1 MTWWRRVFNRDSL
14 ESQLDVELRDHF
26 DRLGRDFI
34 ALGHTDSEAR
44 RLARLEFGGMD
55 QVKEQC
61 RDARGTRWV
70 DETAQDVRYG
80 LRGFRKN
87 PGFTIVAIV
96 TLAIGVGANLAIF
109 NVFDALLLRPL
120 PVPHASELIT
130 MTRWQQGNSGA
141 HFSYPQVQQLSEH
154 TDLFTALC
162 GIGSDTV
169 YIGPVEALEPVGAA
183 WVSGRYFDTLRLTP
197 FLGRLLTAAGD
208 TPAATPVAVLSH
220 NYWRRR
226 WGGDP
231 RIVGQTMVIEGQAV
245 PIVGITPEG
254 FTGAT
259 VGESA
264 DVTLAIHARRILQPE
279 NAGVTGP
286 GWRWIR
292 VLARPVPALTPEQLQ
307 ARLDVA
313 WAQFLE
319 RNLSPGMTP
328 EARERTL
335 SMTVRVEPGVS
346 GTSQIRGSLRFAI
359 VIAMALVTLVLLI
372 ACVNVANLLLAR
384 GAARAREIALR
395 LAIGAARAR
404 IVRQLLIESA
414 MLAAAGVASG
424 VLLGWLSSAAL
435 VDLIA
440 ARVGGPDA
448 STVSLDVAPNW
459 RLMVVSAAI
468 GTMTTLLFGLL
479 PALRAS
485 SIAPGVTSTSGR
497 ATESH
502 GRLASALIV
511 AQVSLSLV
519 LVIGAGLFMRS
530 LSNLRALDRGFI
542 PGNVLLASFDPSRA
556 QLPSPELQALNRS
569 VLSAVEELPGVA
581 SVSAAIVT
589 PLQGGG
595 MSQSMSVNGVSTGLE
610 EVYFNIIAPRYFE
623 VLGTPFVAG
632 RDFSG
637 ADDGSAP
644 GAAIVNEA
652 FVRKYVADGHPL
664 GQHLTMS
671 GPARDLAIVGVV
683 KDAAYETLREPAPPT
698 VYASYLQARGRPMTL
713 IVNSAAPIA
722 VVSTAIRDLVQP
734 RTPARPVRIRTFA
747 SQVEDSLFSERLMML
762 LTSVF
767 GTLALG
773 LAAVGLYGLMSFT
786 VSTRTREIGVRL
798 ALGARPARVLRMVV
812 ASALRMVSI
821 GIIIGLPI
829 AWMASRVI
837 ARQVYG
843 VSSTDPLTIAAA
855 IAILGS
861 VGLASAAIPARRAAA
876 VDPVTSIYVE

>member
-26 DRLGRDFI
+26 DRLVRDFI

-87 PGFTIVAIV
+87 PGFTIVTIV

-197 FLGRLLTAAGD
+197 FLGRLLTAADD

>member
-1 MTWWRRVFNRDSL
+1 MTWWRRVFNRNRL
-14 ESQLDVELRDHF
+14 ESELDAELRDHF
-26 DRLGRDFI
+26 ERLVQDFI
-34 ALGHTDSEAR
+34 ARGHGEGEAR
-44 RLARLEFGGMD
+44 RLARLEFGGLD
-55 QVKEQC
+55 QVKEIC

-70 DETAQDVRYG
+70 DEITQDVRYG

-87 PGFTIVAIV
+87 PGFTAVAIV
-96 TLAIGVGANLAIF
+96 TLALGVGANLAIF

-120 PVPHASELIT
+120 PVPDASELIS

-141 HFSYPQVQQLSEH
+141 HFSYPQVEQLSEH
-154 TDLFTALC
+154 TDLFAALC

-169 YIGPVEALEPVGAA
+169 YVGPVEALEPVGAA

-197 FLGRLLTAAGD
+197 LMGRLLTAADD
-208 TPAATPVAVLSH
+208 TPAATPAAVLSH

-264 DVTLAIHARRILQPE
+264 DVTMAIHARRILQPE

-286 GWRWIR
+286 GWRWLR
-292 VLARPVPALTPEQLQ
+292 VLARPVPALTPEQQQ
-307 ARLDVA
+307 ARLNVA
-313 WAQFLE
+313 WAQLLE
-319 RNLSPGMTP
+319 RNLSPGMAP
-328 EARERTL
+328 EARARTL
-335 SMTVRVEPGVS
+335 SMTVRIEPGVS
-346 GTSQIRGSLRFAI
+346 GTSQIRGSLRRAL

-395 LAIGAARAR
+395 LAIGAGRAR

-424 VLLGWLSSAAL
+424 VLLGWLSSVAL
-435 VDLIA
+435 VDLMA
-440 ARVGGPDA
+440 ARVGGSDA
-448 STVSLDVAPNW
+448 TTVSLDVAPNW
-459 RLMVVSAAI
+459 RVVVISAAI
-468 GTMTTLLFGLL
+468 GTIITLLFGLL

-485 SIAPGVTSTSGR
+485 SIAPGVMSTSGR

-530 LSNLRALDRGFI
+530 LSNLRALDRGFV

-569 VLSAVEELPGVA
+569 VLAAVEELPGVA

-610 EVYFNIIAPRYFE
+610 EVYFNIVAPRYFE
-623 VLGTPFVAG
+623 VLGTPFIAG

-637 ADDGSAP
+637 ADDGTAP

-671 GPARDLAIVGVV
+671 GPARDLTIVGVV
-683 KDAAYETLREPAPPT
+683 KDAVYETLRAPAPPT

-713 IVNSAAPIA
+713 VVNSVAPIA
-722 VVSTAIRDLVQP
+722 AVATAIRELVQP
-734 RTPARPVRIRTFA
+734 RTPAKPVRIRSFA
-747 SQVEDSLFSERLMML
+747 SQVEQSLFSERLMML
-762 LTSVF
+762 LTSLF
-767 GTLALG
+767 GALALV
-773 LAAVGLYGLMSFT
+773 LAAVGLYGLMSYT
-786 VSTRTREIGVRL
+786 VSARTREIGLRL
-798 ALGARPARVLRMVV
+798 ALGAPPSRVLRMVV
-812 ASALRMVSI
+812 GGALRMVAV
-821 GIIIGLPI
+821 GILIGLPI
-829 AWMASRVI
+829 AWIASRLI
-837 ARQVYG
+837 ATQVYG
-843 VSSTDPLTIAAA
+843 VSPADPITIAAA
-855 IAILGS
+855 IAILGC
-861 VGLASAAIPARRAAA
+861 VGLASAAIPARRAAR
-876 VDPVTSIYVE
+876 VDPATSIHVE

>member
-87 PGFTIVAIV
+87 PGFTIVTIV

-197 FLGRLLTAAGD
+197 FLGRLLTAADD

>member
-1 MTWWRRVFNRDSL
+1 MSWWRRVFTRNRL
-14 ESQLDVELRDHF
+14 ESQLDAELRDHF
-26 DRLGRDFI
+26 DRLVGDFI
-34 ALGHTDSEAR
+34 ARGYAENEAR
-44 RLARLEFGGMD
+44 RLARREFGGMD
-55 QVKEQC
+55 QVKEAC

-70 DETAQDVRYG
+70 DETLQDARYG
-80 LRGFRKN
+80 LRGFRKD
-87 PGFTIVAIV
+87 PGFTIVAVV

-130 MTRWQQGNSGA
+130 MTRWMNGNSGA
-141 HFSYPQVQQLSEH
+141 HFSYPQVQQLADR

-169 YIGPVEALEPVGAA
+169 YVGPADALEPVGAA

-197 FLGRLLTAAGD
+197 LMGRLLTAADD
-208 TPAATPVAVLSH
+208 TPAASPVAVLSH
-220 NYWRRR
+220 GYWSRRL
-226 WGGDP
+226 GGDS
-231 RIVGQTMVIEGQAV
+231 RIVGQTLLIEGQPV

-264 DVTLAIHARRILQPE
+264 DVTLSIHARAILQPE

-292 VLARPVPALTPEQLQ
+292 VLARPLPTLTPEQLR
-307 ARLDVA
+307 AGLDVA
-313 WAQFLE
+313 WAQALE
-319 RNLSPGMTP
+319 RSLSPGMTP
-328 EARERTL
+328 EARERAL
-335 SMTVRVEPGVS
+335 SMTVRIEPGAS
-346 GTSQIRGSLRFAI
+346 GTSQLRGSLRIAL
-359 VIAMALVTLVLLI
+359 VIAMALVTLVLVI

-384 GAARAREIALR
+384 GAQRAREIALR
-395 LAIGAARAR
+395 LAIGAARVR

-424 VLLGWLSSAAL
+424 ILLGWLSSGAL
-435 VDLIA
+435 VDLMA
-440 ARVGGPDA
+440 VSLGGPDA

-459 RLMVVSAAI
+459 RLVTVSAAI
-468 GTMTTLLFGLL
+468 GTAITLLFGLL

-485 SIAPGVTSTSGR
+485 AIAPGVVSTSGR
-497 ATESH
+497 VAESQ

-542 PGNVLLASFDPSRA
+542 PGNVVLASFDPSRA
-556 QLPSPELQALNRS
+556 LLSSPDLQALNRS
-569 VLSAVEELPGVA
+569 VLAAAQALPGVA
-581 SVSAAIVT
+581 TVSAAIVT

-595 MSQSMSVNGVSTGLE
+595 MSQSINVNGVSTGVE
-610 EVYFNIIAPRYFE
+610 EVYFNIVAPRYFE

-632 RDFSG
+632 RDFSD
-637 ADDGSAP
+637 ADDVNAP
-644 GAAIVNEA
+644 GAAIVNAA
-652 FVRKYVADGHPL
+652 FVRKYLADRLPL

-671 GPARDLAIVGVV
+671 GPDRDLEIVGVV
-683 KDAAYETLREPAPPT
+683 RDAVYETLREPAPPT

-713 IVNSAAPIA
+713 VVNSVAPVAA
-722 VVSTAIRDLVQP
+722 VSAAIRELIQP
-734 RTPARPVRIRTFA
+734 RTPAKPVRIRTFA
-747 SQVEDSLFSERLMML
+747 SQVEASLFSERLMML

-767 GTLALG
+767 GMLALG
-773 LAAVGLYGLMSFT
+773 LAAVGLYGLMSYA

-798 ALGARPARVLRMVV
+798 ALGARPARVMRMVV
-812 ASALRMVSI
+812 GNAIRMVTL
-821 GIIIGLPI
+821 GVVIGLPL
-829 AWMASRVI
+829 AWLASRAI
-837 ARQVYG
+837 ARLVFG
-843 VSSTDPLTIAAA
+843 VTSTDPITIVTA
-855 IAILGS
+855 IAILGG
-861 VGLASAAIPARRAAA
+861 VGLASAAIPARRAAT
-876 VDPVTSIYVE
+876 VDPAMSIHVE

>member
-1 MTWWRRVFNRDSL
+1 M
-14 ESQLDVELRDHF
+14 
-26 DRLGRDFI
+26 
-34 ALGHTDSEAR
+34 
-44 RLARLEFGGMD
+44 
-55 QVKEQC
+55 
-61 RDARGTRWV
+61 
-70 DETAQDVRYG
+70 
-80 LRGFRKN
+80 
-87 PGFTIVAIV
+87 
-96 TLAIGVGANLAIF
+96 
-109 NVFDALLLRPL
+109 
-120 PVPHASELIT
+120 
-130 MTRWQQGNSGA
+130 
-141 HFSYPQVQQLSEH
+141 
-154 TDLFTALC
+154 
-162 GIGSDTV
+162 
-169 YIGPVEALEPVGAA
+169 
-183 WVSGRYFDTLRLTP
+183 
-197 FLGRLLTAAGD
+197 
-208 TPAATPVAVLSH
+208 
-220 NYWRRR
+220 
-226 WGGDP
+226 
-231 RIVGQTMVIEGQAV
+231 
-245 PIVGITPEG
+245 
-254 FTGAT
+254 
-259 VGESA
+259 
-264 DVTLAIHARRILQPE
+264 
-279 NAGVTGP
+279 
-286 GWRWIR
+286 
-292 VLARPVPALTPEQLQ
+292 
-307 ARLDVA
+307 
-313 WAQFLE
+313 
-319 RNLSPGMTP
+319 
-328 EARERTL
+328 
-335 SMTVRVEPGVS
+335 
-346 GTSQIRGSLRFAI
+346 
-359 VIAMALVTLVLLI
+359 
-372 ACVNVANLLLAR
+372 
-384 GAARAREIALR
+384 
-395 LAIGAARAR
+395 
-404 IVRQLLIESA
+404 
-414 MLAAAGVASG
+414 
-424 VLLGWLSSAAL
+424 
-435 VDLIA
+435 
-440 ARVGGPDA
+440 
-448 STVSLDVAPNW
+448 SLDVAPNW

-468 GTMTTLLFGLL
+468 GTVITLLFGLL

-485 SIAPGVTSTSGR
+485 SIAPGVMSTSGR

-556 QLPSPELQALNRS
+556 QLPSPQLQALNRS
-569 VLSAVEELPGVA
+569 VLAAVEELPGVA

-623 VLGTPFVAG
+623 VLGTPFIAG

-637 ADDGSAP
+637 VDDGSAP

-671 GPARDLAIVGVV
+671 GPERDLAIVGVV
-683 KDAAYETLREPAPPT
+683 KDAVYETLREPAPPT
-698 VYASYLQARGRPMTL
+698 VYASYLQTRGRPMTL

-767 GTLALG
+767 GMLALG

-837 ARQVYG
+837 ARQVFG
-843 VSSTDPLTIAAA
+843 VSSTDPTTIVAA

-861 VGLASAAIPARRAAA
+861 VGMASAAIPARRAAA
-876 VDPVTSIYVE
+876 VDPVMSIHVE